1 MKSRKK
7 WVVCICGYRVRTTQY
22 TSAFSEVGRAVE
34 GGITVIL
41 KAFILDVSKKE
52 DYQRTFFLFMEI

>member
-1 MKSRKK
+1 MLEQPN
-7 WVVCICGYRVRTTQY
+7 T
-22 TSAFSEVGRAVE
+22 AFSEVGRAVE

-52 DYQRTFFLFMEI
+52 DYQRTFFLFLEI